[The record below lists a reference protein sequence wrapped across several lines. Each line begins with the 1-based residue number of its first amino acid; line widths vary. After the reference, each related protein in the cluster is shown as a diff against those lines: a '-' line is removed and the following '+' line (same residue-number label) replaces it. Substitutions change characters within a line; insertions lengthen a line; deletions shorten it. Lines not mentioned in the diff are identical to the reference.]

1 MAKQNIRELLQLIT
15 GAEQPVFEGEVLS
28 VNSDR
33 TCKVKIIDSEL
44 TLNKVRVQALA
55 SYTSGIYP
63 KLKAN
68 TKGIVMFVGQ
78 VPYMIITG
86 ETEEVSINGD
96 QHGGLAIVAEVVG
109 KLNAIEEDLNSL
121 KQVFSTTWVVS
132 PSDGGA
138 ALKTAA
144 STWAGD
150 TFTLTQ
156 DSDIENDKVKHG

>member
-78 VPYMIITG
+78 VPYMVITG

-96 QHGGLAIVAEVVG
+96 QHGGLAIVSNLVN
-109 KLNAIEEDLNSL
+109 KLNAIENKVNSIISAHNGHQHPDPSSGSTGTPSIIVEGTLNN
-121 KQVFSTTWVVS
+121 
-132 PSDGGA
+132 
-138 ALKTAA
+138 
-144 STWAGD
+144 
-150 TFTLTQ
+150 TQ
-156 DSDIENDKVKHG
+156 TSDIENDKVKHG